1 MLTSILS
8 NATAF
13 GDDVF
18 SEDGPTNALES
29 YVGELTGME
38 NAVFVLSGTMGNQI
52 ALRCLLTQPP
62 YVVICDRRSHI
73 FEFECGMASIFSHAR
88 MIPVMPDFEN
98 QTYLTRGD
106 IIPNIV
112 PDDGDAHGAPTKV
125 ITLEN
130 TFWGKVMLVEE
141 VRRISNYAR
150 DRGIKVH
157 MDGARLWNAFSPP
170 PPPLPHLLCLRLGRS
185 CTYQDLPKENPEE
198 SASKYSRT
206 ASTRRRGS
214 FIALGS
220 SDVNDSLRGAQ
231 VHDPYEQDPVFTMAP
246 GSHSSNGSYGSMELN
261 PYLGL
266 PHPPVKFPKAEWT
279 APLSFDCD
287 ICGRSVVVGKRR
299 E

>member
-157 MDGARLWNAFSPP
+157 MDGARLWNAFSPL
-170 PPPLPHLLCLRLGRS
+170 PPPLPHLRPQKMQSGFSANTVHVRIPPPYASPSLSVRLPARS
-185 CTYQDLPKENPEE
+185 CFPSLQNLYHGRAT
-198 SASKYSRT
+198 SAKLWEGVCVRLAFSRPRHASLLTISFSPVCTCGVQMPSRGNSKR
-206 ASTRRRGS
+206 
-214 FIALGS
+214 
-220 SDVNDSLRGAQ
+220 
-231 VHDPYEQDPVFTMAP
+231 
-246 GSHSSNGSYGSMELN
+246 
-261 PYLGL
+261 
-266 PHPPVKFPKAEWT
+266 
-279 APLSFDCD
+279 
-287 ICGRSVVVGKRR
+287 VGKA
-299 E
+299 